1 MVGFTYH
8 LIKSYALGCRILWG
22 LTSIFYTL
30 YLSKMM
36 DTSTIYSYFEELLQC
51 EPEKVEALKVL
62 MDINWNQEGIID
74 FIDYYGFDVDYLNSD
89 IAEWV
94 ENHR

>member
-1 MVGFTYH
+1 
-8 LIKSYALGCRILWG
+8 
-22 LTSIFYTL
+22 
-30 YLSKMM
+30 M
-36 DTSTIYSYFEELLQC
+36 DTNTIYSYFEELLSC

-94 ENHR
+94 ESHR

>member
-1 MVGFTYH
+1 MLYGVGFYRVFTRFLYF
-8 LIKSYALGCRILWG
+8 ILM
-22 LTSIFYTL
+22 
-30 YLSKMM
+30 KMM
-36 DTSTIYSYFEELLQC
+36 DTNTIYSYFEELLIC

-74 FIDYYGFDVDYLNSD
+74 FINYYGFDVDYLNSD

-94 ENHR
+94 ESHR

>member
-1 MVGFTYH
+1 
-8 LIKSYALGCRILWG
+8 
-22 LTSIFYTL
+22 
-30 YLSKMM
+30 M
-36 DTSTIYSYFEELLQC
+36 DTNTIYSYFEELLSC

>member
-1 MVGFTYH
+1 
-8 LIKSYALGCRILWG
+8 
-22 LTSIFYTL
+22 
-30 YLSKMM
+30 M
-36 DTSTIYSYFEELLQC
+36 DTNTIYSYFEELLDQ

-89 IAEWV
+89 IAERV